1 MEFLF
6 FLIVF
11 SFNSPF
17 FSENKRHDFH
27 ISKTDM
33 VFKAKEKSVQMTMHI
48 FIDDLEKGLNKLGN
62 KELFIGTP
70 KERKEAN
77 ELIVKYLQSKFLVK
91 INNKNISFDW
101 VGKEITKDQQALW
114 IYLEVKNVKE
124 IKNIYVENR
133 VLTDVFK
140 DQKNI
145 VQVNVPNK
153 KQGYFLLDVNKVSD
167 SAEFWFK
174 FKFWTKRL
182 KFYQNLQNTEGSIS
196 TQTVGWTHQFFVFF
210 DGSNCQN
217 CQNKSQN

>member
-1 MEFLF
+1 
-6 FLIVF
+6 
-11 SFNSPF
+11 
-17 FSENKRHDFH
+17 
-27 ISKTDM
+27 
-33 VFKAKEKSVQMTMHI
+33 MTMHI

-70 KERKEAN
+70 KERKESN
-77 ELIVKYLQSKFLVK
+77 ELIINYLQSKFLVK

-114 IYLEVKNVKE
+114 IYLEMKNVKE
-124 IKNIYVENR
+124 IRNIYVENR

-167 SAEFWFK
+167 SAEF
-174 FKFWTKRL
+174 
-182 KFYQNLQNTEGSIS
+182 
-196 TQTVGWTHQFFVFF
+196 
-210 DGSNCQN
+210 
-217 CQNKSQN
+217 

>member
-1 MEFLF
+1 
-6 FLIVF
+6 
-11 SFNSPF
+11 
-17 FSENKRHDFH
+17 
-27 ISKTDM
+27 M

-70 KERKEAN
+70 KERKESN
-77 ELIVKYLQSKFLVK
+77 ELIINYLQSKFLVK
-91 INNKNISFDW
+91 INNKNMSFDW

-114 IYLEVKNVKE
+114 IYLEMKNVKE

-167 SAEFWFK
+167 SAEF
-174 FKFWTKRL
+174 
-182 KFYQNLQNTEGSIS
+182 
-196 TQTVGWTHQFFVFF
+196 
-210 DGSNCQN
+210 
-217 CQNKSQN
+217 